1 MTYPEVLPCAIKE
14 KQKPMEQKII
24 TSSSPEGL
32 NAKIKKYIE
41 EGWVPVGSHT
51 AMTLHSQLRYA
62 GTQHMDTQHKAEY
75 AQTMKKRDYS
85 CG

>member
-41 EGWVPVGSHT
+41 EGWVPVGSHKAT
-51 AMTLHSQLRYA
+51 SLRSQLRYA
-62 GTQHMDTQHKAEY
+62 GNQHMDTVHAAEY
-75 AQTMKKRDYS
+75 SQTMKKQA
-85 CG
+85 